1 MIWNHYSIQSHT
13 FLFFLSMFIVYWWF
27 PHWAPHSKI
36 RHYSYRNSEHHFN
49 WSNISQAFKIFT
61 LYNSHFLQW
70 IFKKKKIYQQRKK
83 QNKKKLFQNVCLTCI
98 FWFLNLGWIPPHPTI
113 TILPWRSSL
122 FLELFLFICFIFY
135 FHKIDNLQHLVT

>member
-70 IFKKKKIYQQRKK
+70 IFKKIIS
-83 QNKKKLFQNVCLTCI
+83 NEKKKKRLWHAYFD
-98 FWFLNLGWIPPHPTI
+98 FWILVEYPPIPLSRSFPGVHHYFLNFSYL
-113 TILPWRSSL
+113 SVL
-122 FLELFLFICFIFY
+122 FFIFT
-135 FHKIDNLQHLVT
+135 KLIICNIW